1 MGNRKGKTVL
11 NMAEGKWIG
20 GLTADAPLTEAAK
33 RVLSV
38 RLRMVDEVLP
48 RAVQEADRDPEHVH
62 QLRVATRRAD
72 AALRIFAPCLP
83 GKVHKKARRRLRRL
97 RQAAGAAR
105 DWDVFLIG
113 ITERRAKQPEKDEH
127 GLNFLFG
134 YAYGLRSAA
143 QADLEAAGADE
154 HQSFDAFLEDTT
166 AAVRPAPDL
175 PPDAVLLRLARP
187 LLTARLHDLDWTAA
201 GDLQDYAHL
210 HQVRIAGKRL
220 RYAMEVFADCFS
232 LSFREELYPRIEEM
246 QEILGRAN
254 DSHVAEARLADLR
267 RHLRRGWPAEWKRVQ
282 PGVESLLRF
291 HQRRLPQE
299 RKRFLQWWEEWST
312 TGAPA
317 LTALLGGE
325 AARLPLRENRPEANG
340 VDQL

>member
-1 MGNRKGKTVL
+1 
-11 NMAEGKWIG
+11 
-20 GLTADAPLTEAAK
+20 
-33 RVLSV
+33 
-38 RLRMVDEVLP
+38 LRMVAEYLP
-48 RAVQEADRDPEHVH
+48 RAVQEADRDPENVH

-83 GKVHKKARRRLRRL
+83 GKVLKKARGRLRRL
-97 RQAAGAAR
+97 RRAAGAAR

-113 ITERRAKQPEKDEH
+113 LTERRVKQAEKEQS

-134 YAYGLRSAA
+134 YAFGLRTAA
-143 QADLEAAGADE
+143 QADLETAGAEE
-154 HQSFDAFLEDTT
+154 HQSFDAFLEATV

-175 PPDAVLLRLARP
+175 PDDAALFRLAQP
-187 LLTARLHDLDWTAA
+187 LLTARLHELDWAAA

-232 LSFREELYPRIEEM
+232 LQFRDELYPRVEEM

-254 DSHVAEARLADLR
+254 DSHVAEMRLASLR
-267 RHLRRGWPAEWKRVQ
+267 QHLRRGWPAEWKRVQ
-282 PGVESLLRF
+282 TGVESLLRF

-299 RKRFLQWWEEWST
+299 RRRFLQWWEEWSKK
-312 TGAPA
+312 GAPA
-317 LTALLGGE
+317 LNVLLGGE
-325 AARLPLRENRPEANG
+325 AWQPFPLDIKA
-340 VDQL
+340 

>member
-1 MGNRKGKTVL
+1 
-11 NMAEGKWIG
+11 MAEGKWIG

-38 RLRMVDEVLP
+38 RLRAVGEALP
-48 RAVQEADRDPEHVH
+48 RAVQEADRDPEYVH

-72 AALRIFAPCLP
+72 AALRIFSPCLP
-83 GKVHKKARRRLRRL
+83 GKVQKKARRRLRRL

-105 DWDVFLIG
+105 DWDVFLLG
-113 ITERRAKQPEKDEH
+113 IAERRTKQPEKDQY
-127 GLNFLFG
+127 GLTFLFG
-134 YAYGLRSAA
+134 YAFGLRAAA
-143 QADLEAAGADE
+143 QADLESAGAEE
-154 HQSFDAFLEDTT
+154 HQSFDAFLEATT

-175 PPDAVLLRLARP
+175 PSDAVLLRLARP
-187 LLTARLHDLDWTAA
+187 LLTARLHELDWTAA

-232 LSFREELYPRIEEM
+232 LSFREELYPRVEEM

-267 RHLRRGWPAEWKRVQ
+267 RHLRRTWPTEWKLVQ
-282 PGVESLLRF
+282 PGFESLLRF
-291 HQRRLPQE
+291 HQRRLPLE
-299 RKRFLQWWEEWST
+299 RKRFMQWWEEWSKT
-312 TGAPA
+312 AAPE
-317 LTALLGGE
+317 LTALLGGDG
-325 AARLPLRENRPEANG
+325 AISQPRSTFDAKTG
-340 VDQL
+340 VTDPAE

>member
-1 MGNRKGKTVL
+1 
-11 NMAEGKWIG
+11 MAEGKWIG

-33 RVLSV
+33 RVLFV
-38 RLRMVDEVLP
+38 RLRMVGEVLP
-48 RAVQEADRDPEHVH
+48 LAVQEADRDPEHVH

-72 AALRIFAPCLP
+72 AALRIFALCLP
-83 GKVHKKARRRLRRL
+83 RKVYKGGRRRLRRL
-97 RQAAGAAR
+97 RRAAGSAR
-105 DWDVFLIG
+105 DWDVFLLALA
-113 ITERRAKQPEKDEH
+113 ERGAKQPEKEQH

-134 YAYGLRSAA
+134 YAFGLRTAA
-143 QADLEAAGADE
+143 QADLEAAGAEE
-154 HQSFDAFLEDTT
+154 HSSFDAFLEATT
-166 AAVRPAPDL
+166 AAVRSAPDL
-175 PPDAVLLRLARP
+175 PDNAELLQLARP
-187 LLTARLHDLDWTAA
+187 LLTERLHELDWNAA

-232 LSFREELYPRIEEM
+232 LTFRESLYPRIEEM

-254 DSHVAEARLADLR
+254 DSHVAETRLADLR

-282 PGVESLLRF
+282 SGVESLLRF

-299 RKRFLQWWEEWST
+299 RRRFMQWWEEWRK

-325 AARLPLRENRPEANG
+325 ASEPGPLTASTASNAKG
-340 VDQL
+340 